1 MYPVHTERGQD
12 SFSQLNCYRN
22 NSYLPPKLCLGGL
35 RGHRFGGLMG
45 ASFREI
51 KGGIEI
57 QKTPDKSSGVF
68 QFSKYC

>member
-1 MYPVHTERGQD
+1 
-12 SFSQLNCYRN
+12 
-22 NSYLPPKLCLGGL
+22 
-35 RGHRFGGLMG
+35 MG